1 MAADYTVYID
11 EAGDLGLNRGTRWFV
26 LSAVIVKKENEKSIR
41 QVIEKL
47 KSALNCKEIHFS
59 KLRHFE
65 KRAYV
70 VNSLYQCPFLF
81 CNVVLDTTTVRLQPR
96 DMESNKSML
105 LYNYMCRYLLE
116 RASWFLRDNNA
127 FAEIVLSSRGTSR
140 DAELIAYI
148 KDILLKRED
157 NEVAPQFTNVK
168 SKQAPTWDMLQL
180 ADVCATSMF
189 MAYEINKNFGVLLP
203 CFAHKLGERLYRH
216 NKTLRNYGIKYFS
229 PEMEPAKD
237 YFTINSP
244 CSKA

>member
-65 KRAYV
+65 KRA
-70 VNSLYQCPFLF
+70 
-81 CNVVLDTTTVRLQPR
+81 
-96 DMESNKSML
+96 
-105 LYNYMCRYLLE
+105 
-116 RASWFLRDNNA
+116 
-127 FAEIVLSSRGTSR
+127 
-140 DAELIAYI
+140 
-148 KDILLKRED
+148 
-157 NEVAPQFTNVK
+157 
-168 SKQAPTWDMLQL
+168 
-180 ADVCATSMF
+180 
-189 MAYEINKNFGVLLP
+189 
-203 CFAHKLGERLYRH
+203 
-216 NKTLRNYGIKYFS
+216 
-229 PEMEPAKD
+229 MEPAKD